1 MPTSK
6 RLRASF
12 LVLTAIEHKPG
23 PSRDDIALS
32 IVHSELRRLER
43 EMGVGLDEIAGGKT
57 A

>member
-1 MPTSK
+1 MPISK
-6 RLRASF
+6 RLRASV
-12 LVLTAIEHKPG
+12 LVLSAIEKKPS

-43 EMGVGLDEIAGGKT
+43 EMGVGLDEIAGGK